1 MFARLAQLVLYRLL
15 LACPRFP
22 KLAQLERCTRVA
34 LATVAGRSLTSGLAQ
49 CAIMPEGAHRMR
61 GPPRHKC
68 SPSYRVLTLSVSA
81 RRAQSETLSVSSMVL
96 GQNVLRPLHSG
107 RVHRRYTRTVVALP
121 RYERHLPGFYP
132 CPSFLLRRSL
142 PREDRLLPRGFR
154 MSAMRTRTSAC
165 RKHSYSSGSSLG
177 EGRT

>member
-22 KLAQLERCTRVA
+22 KLAQVERCTRVA

-49 CAIMPEGAHRMR
+49 CAIMREAPPRMR
-61 GPPRHKC
+61 TTKTQMLTLLEGLELECLC
-68 SPSYRVLTLSVSA
+68 SPSA
-81 RRAQSETLSVSSMVL
+81 IGALSVSSMVL

-132 CPSFLLRRSL
+132 CPSFLLRRS
-142 PREDRLLPRGFR
+142 RERIVF
-154 MSAMRTRTSAC
+154 C
-165 RKHSYSSGSSLG
+165 REAFG
-177 EGRT
+177 